1 MLNEYTFVY
10 KHNNINLVEIIEE
23 YELGDLKL
31 PLIIYIKNNN
41 EYLKIRSRK
50 HFNYYINYDN
60 IEEETFF
67 SVGINIFKN
76 KKSELK
82 DISEDI
88 NKYIKEEI
96 KDIQKNI
103 IISPI
108 YVECPKDPDMI
119 TFYCDFTYDNV
130 TRKHPIFEIK
140 EYLTKTL
147 WNTEKFNFKRAEK
160 GYNDLSEF
168 KNKLIKANKHN
179 QQLKIFPDLQPILKI
194 IDKFNKNKNTYERH
208 IILKYNIRQI
218 YFIDI
223 DIKPKP
229 VF

>member
-1 MLNEYTFVY
+1 MLNEYTFEY

-23 YELGDLKL
+23 YELGDLKI

-67 SVGINIFKN
+67 RVGINILKN

-88 NKYIKEEI
+88 NKYIKKEI
-96 KDIQKNI
+96 KDIKKNI

-108 YVECPKDPDMI
+108 YVECPKDPNMI
-119 TFYCDFTYDNV
+119 TFHCDFTYDSV

-194 IDKFNKNKNTYERH
+194 IDKFNKNKNIYERH